1 MMRERSL
8 KKSIRILLNPDS
20 VILQRK
26 QIVVKSLFVCYN
38 TNMKKYTPYETN
50 STKEKTTLR

>member
-1 MMRERSL
+1 MMQERSL
-8 KKSIRILLNPDS
+8 KRSIRIPINPDS

-26 QIVVKSLFVCYN
+26 QVVVKSLLVCYN
-38 TNMKKYTPYETN
+38 TNMKKYTSYEIN